1 MSTETQCL
9 LITKT
14 FSLKGRDSLEHWL
27 NVFGAWGPNRVK
39 DTNIPDF
46 LLSWLSL
53 IIIKLLKKY
62 HVESQRRPIC
72 RCTTEHKCSHSA
84 GLFDYGSSGSF
95 WRHGVGGSSSIYRPW
110 EAIDPGKPQRKPLSL
125 QWPKK
130 KPSCWAI
137 PLYSDARGCLLGA
150 QVLYEKA
157 HDSFRPMSVLCLLTD
172 ETVEPHLLEQVVF
185 WTVLK
190 TRASHGREEMFPHSG
205 RITCWHPE
213 TPISL
218 THSVGNALNWSFV
231 KHLISLF
238 CSVISST

>member
-39 DTNIPDF
+39 GTNIPDF

-84 GLFDYGSSGSF
+84 GLFDYSSSGSF
-95 WRHGVGGSSSIYRPW
+95 WRHGVGGSSPIYRPW

-130 KPSCWAI
+130 TPPAEPSFYIQMPEDVCLGRRSCMRRHMTASD
-137 PLYSDARGCLLGA
+137 PCQYSACSRMRRWNHTSWNRL
-150 QVLYEKA
+150 
-157 HDSFRPMSVLCLLTD
+157 SFELS
-172 ETVEPHLLEQVVF
+172 
-185 WTVLK
+185 
-190 TRASHGREEMFPHSG
+190 
-205 RITCWHPE
+205 
-213 TPISL
+213 
-218 THSVGNALNWSFV
+218 
-231 KHLISLF
+231 
-238 CSVISST
+238 